1 MSRFDT
7 TRWSLVLRA
16 RGDAPQAR
24 TALEALCRAYR
35 PAVIT
40 YVRGRGYA
48 NDAAEDLVQAFFLR
62 FIDQS
67 WHAGA
72 DRERGR
78 FRTYLLTM
86 LKRHLGA
93 SAVEAGALKRGGGL
107 RIDPIETAEDPA
119 ARDGDDPERHFERA
133 WAMTVL
139 AHAFARLRE
148 EAERAGKLALFETL
162 REFVLERPDEADYA
176 RAAQQL
182 GLRRNTLAVAVHR
195 MRHRLRALIET
206 ELAETAA
213 SEPDLEAELRDLRDA
228 LQWDGKSTRGNR
240 DGENRKS

>member
-7 TRWSLVLRA
+7 TRWSLVLQA

-24 TALEALCRAYR
+24 TALETLCRAYR
-35 PAVIT
+35 PAVVA
-40 YVRGRGYA
+40 YVRHRGYA
-48 NDAAEDLVQAFFLR
+48 NDAADDLVQAFFLR

-93 SAVEAGALKRGGGL
+93 SEVEAAALKRGGGV
-107 RIDPIETAEDPA
+107 RIDSIDATAEDDNP
-119 ARDGDDPERHFERA
+119 DGDDPERHFERA

-148 EAERAGKLALFETL
+148 EAERAGKLELFETL
-162 REFVLERPDEADYA
+162 REFVLEQV
-176 RAAQQL
+176 RAC
-182 GLRRNTLAVAVHR
+182 G
-195 MRHRLRALIET
+195 
-206 ELAETAA
+206 
-213 SEPDLEAELRDLRDA
+213 
-228 LQWDGKSTRGNR
+228 GKI
-240 DGENRKS
+240 D